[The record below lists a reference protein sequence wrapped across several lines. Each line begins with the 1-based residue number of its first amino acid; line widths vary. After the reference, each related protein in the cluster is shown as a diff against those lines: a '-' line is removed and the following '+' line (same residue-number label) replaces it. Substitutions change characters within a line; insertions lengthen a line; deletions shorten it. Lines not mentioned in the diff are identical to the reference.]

1 MKDILPGSGYNLVVK
16 ILESHPDDAI
26 ETMLKYS
33 NGAECDSPGIQGGHD
48 AFAGGCGEG
57 G

>member
-1 MKDILPGSGYNLVVK
+1 MGNISPKSGYDLATK

-33 NGAECDSPGIQGGHD
+33 NGADM
-48 AFAGGCGEG
+48 
-57 G
+57 